1 MWLPSDDNLPP
12 HLSQVVHHEKRIKA
26 ASQLLQRFGDLLS
39 LNDIDMDLL
48 WKDSDI
54 NGWKRVILA
63 SYVSFNGIE
72 NTKNELKYVH
82 MSLIGLHSVI
92 GYTTTALNIKYIL
105 INDDDITEAIEGW
118 IQKAELH
125 AWDFTLREAIEIRW
139 AIRGILI
146 RINNNDN
153 DSTDIFNE
161 RIPNLNKRISDV
173 PFDILPY
180 CIKWNNLLQSNDD
193 DNINDNDAIIQ
204 ADEIGNNNDDVIM
217 KTLLNDIPFQFD
229 KILTRSGENV
239 IERRGAAWVA
249 NKNIGALAYSGKLM
263 SPNKLPYIVKQVMR
277 QVEDTIVNTNEQ
289 IKLYRDMDVEE
300 YFDCALCNHYPDSNA
315 ACKFHSDPEHGTY
328 WERLTCVVCAGNYD
342 IRKFAFRPIPS
353 INSWMDYDD
362 INAQED
368 KTVLKQS
375 ISKVDNEEDV
385 FPAVIRLFPGDVV
398 YMDNECND
406 MFQHAVYSSSSSK
419 CDDSFT
425 NNNLGRISLVYSLTL
440 LSQTNNFRDTNYF
453 RVQL

>member
-1 MWLPSDDNLPP
+1 MTITQAVQESSNCIQLIQTGKRMWLPSDDNLPP

-63 SYVSFNGIE
+63 SYISFNGIE

-92 GYTTTALNIKYIL
+92 GYTTTALNIKCIL

-161 RIPNLNKRISDV
+161 RIPNLNKRISDL

-204 ADEIGNNNDDVIM
+204 ADEIGNNNDVIM
-217 KTLLNDIPFQFD
+217 KTLLNDISFQFD

-239 IERRGAAWVA
+239 MKEEVQHG
-249 NKNIGALAYSGKLM
+249 LL
-263 SPNKLPYIVKQVMR
+263 
-277 QVEDTIVNTNEQ
+277 
-289 IKLYRDMDVEE
+289 IK
-300 YFDCALCNHYPDSNA
+300 
-315 ACKFHSDPEHGTY
+315 
-328 WERLTCVVCAGNYD
+328 
-342 IRKFAFRPIPS
+342 I
-353 INSWMDYDD
+353 
-362 INAQED
+362 
-368 KTVLKQS
+368 
-375 ISKVDNEEDV
+375 
-385 FPAVIRLFPGDVV
+385 
-398 YMDNECND
+398 
-406 MFQHAVYSSSSSK
+406 
-419 CDDSFT
+419 
-425 NNNLGRISLVYSLTL
+425 LVH
-440 LSQTNNFRDTNYF
+440 
-453 RVQL
+453 